1 MTSKFIP
8 EELFI
13 DAINNFPILCVDI
26 LVSYQGKYVLIKRNE
41 EPMKDVYWVI
51 GGRVNRN
58 ETLKNAVKR
67 KLSEELA
74 PLDAFDI
81 HTLRMIGTYEDQ
93 YDEHRS
99 DKLEGKYHTVA
110 IVFEIEL
117 LDTAKILLDK
127 TATDWGLFKFPPER
141 FNPRRWYFEDVFD
154 IEADSM
160 GEKLP
165 MEAVEHLKAMHSQI
179 VPNDF
184 GVDRDDWV
192 KVNEDNELWI
202 RLV

>member
-1 MTSKFIP
+1 MTSNLIP
-8 EELFI
+8 EDLFV

-26 LVSYQGKYVLIKRNE
+26 LVSYQGKYVLVKRKE
-41 EPMKDVYWVI
+41 EPMKDAYWVI

-58 ETLKNAVKR
+58 ETLKNAAKR

-74 PLDAFDI
+74 PLDSFDI

-99 DKLEGKYHTVA
+99 DKLQGKYHTVA

-117 LDTAKILLDK
+117 LDTAKILLD
-127 TATDWGLFKFPPER
+127 TTSSDWGLFKFPPER
-141 FNPRRWYFEDVFD
+141 FKARRWYFEDVFD
-154 IEADSM
+154 IDAVSM
-160 GEKLP
+160 GEKP
-165 MEAVEHLKAMHSQI
+165 PKEALEHLKTAYSQF
-179 VPNDF
+179 VPDDTDINS
-184 GVDRDDWV
+184 DDWI
-192 KVNEDNELWI
+192 KINEDRQIWM